1 VATQKLRVQLFKE
14 SKSSLVSANR
24 VIRLCQKLVGE
35 FKNHPVLKK
44 SRGKDAEFYELNLVF
59 LNKSKARALNKKFRK
74 RNYATDVLSFS
85 PEAAG
90 EGLGDLVFCPEV
102 LVKQAKDQGHS
113 FKKELDYM
121 VIHGFLHLLGY
132 DHEKNRREELK
143 MMKLQ
148 DKLFA
153 KLGTPYRIRL

>member
-1 VATQKLRVQLFKE
+1 MKLRVQCFKE

-24 VIRLCQKLVGE
+24 VIKLCQKLVGE
-35 FKNHPVLKK
+35 FKDHPVLKK
-44 SRGKDAEFYELNLVF
+44 SLPKNEEFIALTLVF

-74 RNYATDVLSFS
+74 RDYATDVLSFS
-85 PEAAG
+85 PEARG

-102 LVKQAKDQGHS
+102 LVKQAKEQGHS

-132 DHEKNRREELK
+132 DHEKSAREELK
-143 MMKLQ
+143 MTKLQ
-148 DKLFA
+148 DKLFS
-153 KLGTPYRIRL
+153 KFSEV